1 MGVEMLLNKIKL
13 MNIKQIVLISSI
25 ASLCF
30 FVLFKLSLY
39 LANNTTFY
47 NWIIVRDIVGINLVI
62 GFLSIFSFFLYSYL
76 YNDDYFNMFSL
87 VYVSVYFEFVVM
99 TFFSQK
105 VNIFLLMEGSRG
117 FLGLSDIFR
126 TIIIFL
132 TFFENNSITK
142 YINKHN
148 ILAVIIS
155 IIITRFCIFTDI
167 YLIKNWMLNP
177 IINVIEISKIIMN
190 IVTYLLLLG
199 FCIQYLNK
207 RSINYFITFIG
218 TLVIFLSRILLIKG
232 LYTNE
237 SMMYT
242 LNRVLLGCG
251 FAIIVISMFTE
262 ILLKSKEN
270 EKLTEKVIMQ
280 RIEMH
285 NIKKEEELRNQ
296 FFANI
301 SHELRTPINIL
312 ICSFELL
319 RSKIDDKDKL
329 YEYYKK
335 YDKTIMDNSSRML
348 RLVNNIIDV
357 SKFDAGA
364 FKMHF
369 VNCDI
374 ISVIENITMCT
385 IQSPKLQNRNVVF
398 DTNTEYL
405 EMKCDVENI
414 ERVMLNL
421 LSNAIKFTAPDG
433 NILVECTEEEHTL
446 KISVK
451 DDGIGIPDECREK
464 IFQRFVQVDKSLHRN
479 AEGSGIGLSL
489 VKYIV
494 EAHNGEIYINPEYK
508 DGCEFIIILP
518 KVKCDENDEENMD
531 LTRTI
536 DKELE
541 QKVDIELSDIN

>member
-1 MGVEMLLNKIKL
+1 MLLNKVKL
-13 MNIKQIVLISSI
+13 INSKQIILISSI
-25 ASLCF
+25 VSLCF
-30 FVLFKLSLY
+30 IFLFKLSVY
-39 LANNTTFY
+39 LANNTSFY
-47 NWIIVRDIVGINLVI
+47 NWIVVKDIVGINLVI

-87 VYVSVYFEFVVM
+87 VYVSVYVEVLIM
-99 TFFSQK
+99 TFFSK
-105 VNIFLLMEGSRG
+105 SVDIFVLMEGSKG
-117 FLGLSDIFR
+117 FLGLADIFR

-132 TFFENNSITK
+132 TFFDDNPITK
-142 YINKHN
+142 YVNKHN
-148 ILAVIIS
+148 ILAIIIS
-155 IIITRFCIFTDI
+155 IIVTRFCIFTDI
-167 YLIKNWMLNP
+167 YIIKHLMLND
-177 IINVIEISKIIMN
+177 IIIVIELSKLIMN
-190 IVTYLLLLG
+190 TVTYFLLLG
-199 FCIQYLNK
+199 FCVKYFHK
-207 RSINYFITFIG
+207 RNINYFITFIS
-218 TLVIFLSRILLIKG
+218 TLLIFLSRILLVKG

-237 SMMYT
+237 MLMYK
-242 LNRVLLGCG
+242 LNRVLLGCSFG
-251 FAIIVISMFTE
+251 IIVISMFAE
-262 ILLKSKEN
+262 ILFKAKEN
-270 EKLTEKVIMQ
+270 EELTEKMIMQ
-280 RIEMH
+280 RIEMY

-319 RSKIDDKDKL
+319 RTKLDDKDQL

-348 RLVNNIIDV
+348 RLVNNIIDI

-421 LSNAIKFTAPDG
+421 LSNAIKFTNSDG
-433 NILVECTEEEHTL
+433 NIIVECTEEEYTF

-451 DDGIGIPDECREK
+451 DDGIGIPDEYREK
-464 IFQRFVQVDKSLHRN
+464 IFKRFVQVDKSLHRN

-494 EAHNGEIYINPEYK
+494 EAHDGKIYINPEYK

-518 KVKCDENDEENMD
+518 KVKCDDNKENIELN
-531 LTRTI
+531 RTI
-536 DKELE
+536 DNGLE
-541 QKVDIELSDIN
+541 QKVDIELSDIS

>member
-1 MGVEMLLNKIKL
+1 MLLNKIKL

-451 DDGIGIPDECREK
+451 DDGIGIPDEYREK

-536 DKELE
+536 DKGLE

>member
-1 MGVEMLLNKIKL
+1 MLLNKIKL

>member
-451 DDGIGIPDECREK
+451 DDGIGIPDEYREK

-536 DKELE
+536 DKGLE

>member
-451 DDGIGIPDECREK
+451 DDGIGIPDEYREK

>member
-1 MGVEMLLNKIKL
+1 MLLNKIKL

-536 DKELE
+536 DKGLE

>member
-1 MGVEMLLNKIKL
+1 MLLNKIKL

-451 DDGIGIPDECREK
+451 DDGIGIPDEYREK